1 MIHKLTEDTEI
12 LSNDF
17 SYKI

>member
-17 SYKI
+17 SCKI